1 MARTAADLV
10 EEAITLIERGEITP
24 DEGALRYGEEWPAIR
39 PAVELAL
46 QIRQASNPPIVS
58 QRAFTPLN
66 KAAGW
71 QALKAQ
77 LEVSPQVSKPVL
89 SKNGTTSRVQTPRVS
104 ARSSSRAPTA
114 HPVWY
119 WLEAIADFFGTKVGR
134 AAFGTMLGLALV
146 VALILEVNASL
157 PGDPFYRA
165 KLGWD
170 HLGELTSFD
179 PNDRAQAALNYADHR
194 LNDLEKLAY
203 VGKPDQILEAQGQYL
218 LGLDASL
225 QYSNQKNFSSY
236 SNLYNRLNSQKDRVS
251 QLQQNEY
258 IFGPRS
264 QLNIL
269 SDHLNNGV
277 YSLAPKVPGAVPPP
291 TTPAATSPGAGGAL
305 SSATGTPSPGTA
317 TAPSTTPKTTVSP
330 TAGSILQNIG
340 DSTGISKLLGST
352 PTPK

>member
-1 MARTAADLV
+1 LARTTADLV
-10 EEAITLIERGEITP
+10 EEAIALIERGEMTP
-24 DEGALRYGEEWPAIR
+24 EEGAARYGEDWPALR

-46 QIRQASNPPIVS
+46 QIEQAANPPIVS
-58 QRAFTPLN
+58 RRAFTPLD

-77 LEVSPQVSKPVL
+77 LEVPAPVARPVL
-89 SKNGTTSRVQTPRVS
+89 SRNGAT
-104 ARSSSRAPTA
+104 ARPPAVPVAARTSSRAATA

-146 VALILEVNASL
+146 VALFLEVNASL

-194 LNDLEKLAY
+194 LNELEKLAY

-236 SNLYNRLNSQKDRVS
+236 SSLYNRLNSQKDRVS

-269 SDHLNNGV
+269 SDHLNSGV

-291 TTPAATSPGAGGAL
+291 TTPAATS
-305 SSATGTPSPGTA
+305 SAPGTPSPGTA
-317 TAPSTTPKTTVSP
+317 AAPSTTPKTTVAP
-330 TAGSILQNIG
+330 TAGSFLQNIG
-340 DSTGISKLLGST
+340 ESTGISKLLGPT
-352 PTPK
+352 PTSK